1 MKNIKRIILGVLLIG
16 TTGAFAQND
25 LNKITVSD
33 DFNKNQ
39 TFSSSQTKAMTPKS
53 IAAKQTKKMVALL
66 GLTPD
71 QTLKVG
77 DLNLKVQEKIAAIK
91 SSDKSAEK
99 KQEFINGNLKD
110 RLNALSSILTETQ
123 FVKYKASL

>member
-1 MKNIKRIILGVLLIG
+1 MKNIKTIILGVLLVG

-25 LNKITVSD
+25 LNTITVSD
-33 DFNKNQ
+33 DFNKDQ
-39 TFSSSQTKAMTPKS
+39 TISSPQTKTTPKS
-53 IAAKQTKKMVALL
+53 IAGKQTKKMVALL
-66 GLTPD
+66 ELTPD

-110 RLNALSSILTETQ
+110 RLNTLSSILTEAQ

>member
-1 MKNIKRIILGVLLIG
+1 MKNIKTIVLGVLLIG
-16 TTGAFAQND
+16 STGAFAQND

-33 DFNKNQ
+33 DINKNQ
-39 TFSSSQTKAMTPKS
+39 TINSSQPKLTPKS

-66 GLTPD
+66 GLTSD
-71 QTLKVG
+71 QTIKVG

-91 SSDKSAEK
+91 SSDKSDER

-110 RLNALSSILTETQ
+110 RLNVLSSILTEEQ

>member
-1 MKNIKRIILGVLLIG
+1 MKNIKTIILGVLLVG

-25 LNKITVSD
+25 LNTITVSD
-33 DFNKNQ
+33 DFNKDQ
-39 TFSSSQTKAMTPKS
+39 TISSTQTKTTPKS
-53 IAAKQTKKMVALL
+53 IAGKQTKKMVALL
-66 GLTPD
+66 ELTPD

-110 RLNALSSILTETQ
+110 RLNTLSSILTEAQ